1 MEEPKHPFRWIV
13 LILLFFSLFA
23 ATLAMQC
30 MPPLF
35 SEISGEIP
43 LTKAQMGTVMGVLTL
58 ASLFFAPI
66 GGALCDKLG
75 SRWALGL
82 AALIVAA
89 GSVFRSF
96 AGSVTDLIF
105 CMFIM
110 GAGIAMYP
118 ANLPKALG
126 NWFSRDDL
134 AKVNGI
140 CIAGMG
146 IGGAMVMATARSVLS
161 PVCGGWRGM
170 VAVLGGLVLAVALLW
185 MIIYRDRET
194 GGAVSRKKQNVFE
207 NFKKVLQV
215 RDIWLIALYYGL
227 NMVSLLAVITLL
239 PLTLEER
246 GVEQSGELVGVMM
259 GATVIFNILGGA
271 LSDRTGRRKPFL
283 AFCAVIFG
291 IAAMGFIT
299 LTGAPLLAALVIAGA
314 AMGTIAPVLMS
325 VPVEMKGIGTALAG
339 TAVGFIFM
347 LGNTGGFIGPVV
359 AGKLM
364 DSAGSALPGFLF
376 IAGALLAAAVLI
388 VPIKETG
395 SKRKPGEKTPA
406 HLH

>member
-1 MEEPKHPFRWIV
+1 MEGPRQGFRWAV

-35 SEISGEIP
+35 SEITEDIP
-43 LTKAQMGTVMGVLTL
+43 LSKSQMGTVMGVLTL
-58 ASLFFAPI
+58 ASLFFAPV
-66 GGALCDKLG
+66 GGALCDRLG

-82 AALIVAA
+82 SAVIVALGGA
-89 GSVFRSF
+89 MRYF
-96 AGSVTDLIF
+96 AGSVTGLII
-105 CMFIM
+105 CMFII
-110 GAGIAMYP
+110 GAGISMYP

-126 NWFSRDDL
+126 SWFERKDL

-140 CIAGMG
+140 CLAGMG
-146 IGGAMVMATARSVLS
+146 IGGALAMATARSILS
-161 PVCGGWRGM
+161 PALGGWRGT
-170 VAVLGGLVLAVALLW
+170 VVVLGGLVLAVAVLW
-185 MIIYRDRET
+185 MVIYRDRDS
-194 GGAVSRKKQNVFE
+194 GGTVSGHKQNVFE
-207 NFKKVLQV
+207 NFKKVLKV
-215 RDIWLIALYYGL
+215 RDIWLLALYYGL

-246 GVEQSGELVGVMM
+246 GIEKSGEFVGIMM
-259 GATVIFNILGGA
+259 GATVIFNILGGV

-283 AFCAVIFG
+283 MLCALIFG
-291 IAAMGFIT
+291 ISALGFIT
-299 LTGAPLLAALVIAGA
+299 LTGAPLLAALVVAGA

-325 VPVEMKGIGTALAG
+325 VPVEMEGIGTALAG

-347 LGNTGGFIGPVV
+347 LGNTGGFVGPVV

-364 DSAGSALPGFLF
+364 DQSGSALPGFLF
-376 IAGALLAAAVLI
+376 IAGSLLAAAVFIL
-388 VPIKETG
+388 PLKETG
-395 SKRKPGEKTPA
+395 RKRKPGEKPPA